1 MTEIDN
7 LICPL
12 CNRMWA
18 ACPHGAEDYIPAL
31 NEARY
36 WAGKMKMEN
45 ADLLHTRELLK
56 ANLDSYHAENAELR
70 RQLEVAREAL
80 EYYRDP
86 VKWITFI
93 PNLCVADN
101 AIRKI
106 DGEK

>member
-1 MTEIDN
+1 
-7 LICPL
+7 
-12 CNRMWA
+12 MWA

-80 EYYRDP
+80 EHYRNRY
-86 VKWITFI
+86 
-93 PNLCVADN
+93 NLVHELPDVARD
-101 AIRKI
+101 ALAKM
-106 DGEK
+106 DGDK